1 VVDSDAATLLASF
14 GQFDSKG
21 SHYSV
26 FQLPAQHLSWSL
38 DNIYYPKLFHHGLFQ
53 LSVFSVDP
61 EQKTIPNGTAINS
74 NHGNPSPTAIN
85 TSRPSAARSTAV
97 SATCKYTRFNHEIHN

>member
-14 GQFDSKG
+14 GQFGSKG

-26 FQLPAQHLSWSL
+26 VQLPAQHLSWSL

-61 EQKTIPNGTAINS
+61 EQKTIPKTIGTNS
-74 NHGNPSPTAIN
+74 HHGHPNPTTIY
-85 TSRPSAARSTAV
+85 TDRPSAATSTAI
-97 SATCKYTRFNHEIHN
+97 SAACKYTHFYHEIHN

>member
-1 VVDSDAATLLASF
+1 VVDWDAITLLASF

-26 FQLPAQHLSWSL
+26 LQLPAQHLSWSL

-53 LSVFSVDP
+53 PSVFSIDP

-74 NHGNPSPTAIN
+74 NRGHSITTIY
-85 TSRPSAARSTAV
+85 TSRPSAARSTAI
-97 SATCKYTRFNHEIHN
+97 SAACKYTRFHHEIHN